1 MSQSQTAPS
10 AGFAEFLSEAVA
22 RLDAAIDATIQTVKA
37 ASPAEAT
44 DIAHRALEELRSARE
59 AFETDFDASIERL
72 ERVAAGS
79 HEPVP
84 HDNE

>member
-1 MSQSQTAPS
+1 MSQPQPAPP
-10 AGFAEFLSEAVA
+10 AGFAELLAEAA
-22 RLDAAIDATIQTVKA
+22 AHLDAAIDATLETAKG

-44 DIAHRALEELRSARE
+44 DIAHRALAELRSARE

-84 HDNE
+84 HDGE

>member
-1 MSQSQTAPS
+1 MSQPQPAPP
-10 AGFAEFLSEAVA
+10 AGFAEFLAEAA
-22 RLDAAIDATIQTVKA
+22 AHLDAAIDATLETVKG

-84 HDNE
+84 HEGE